1 MIPLGN
7 ALMGQKHGHSE
18 TVYVE
23 YMVSVAEEVIAS
35 GEDCNYLDHATF
47 HQNRHDDKVRE
58 IFDEKVDGYSCP
70 APKPMRANTFNFNL
84 SFRGTRLIDGK
95 CKDTA
100 SKADEGVLV
109 FHSADQFGYKDS
121 TLSMLTTSTG
131 IKFFKSCKDSR
142 AGAMKTIF
150 YET

>member
-7 ALMGQKHGHSE
+7 ALTGQKHGHSE

-23 YMVSVAEEVIAS
+23 YMVSVAEEVVAS

-47 HQNRHDDKVRE
+47 CQNRHDNKVRE
-58 IFDEKVDGYSCP
+58 IFDEKVEGYSCP
-70 APKPMRANTFNFNL
+70 APRLTRAHTFDFNL
-84 SFRGTRLIDGK
+84 SFRGARLIDGK

-121 TLSMLTTSTG
+121 SLSMLTTSTG
-131 IKFFKSCKDSR
+131 IKFFKSRKDSR